1 MKSTIALLA
10 CTLTLA
16 LTGSAQPQGFFSTQG
31 GNIIGPDGRDFIIKG
46 TNLGNW
52 LVPEGYMFGFSKTNC
67 PRLIDEALRELVGPD
82 FADTFWHKYQDG
94 YITAQ
99 DIHYIRSLGMNCIR
113 VPFHYKLFT
122 DQDYLGGRGP
132 ARGFFLMDRL
142 IEWCRSEKLYLIL
155 DMHCAPGGQTGDNI
169 DDGYGYPFLFD
180 QEASQELTIQIWRNI
195 AAHYRAE
202 TMILGYDLLNEPIA
216 HYFDTAH
223 FNPQLEPLYRRI
235 TRAIREVDTN
245 HLVILG
251 GSQWDSNFGI
261 FGKPFDPKL
270 VYTFHKYWT
279 ATTQDVIQTYVDF
292 RAKYQV
298 PIYCG
303 ETGENKDE
311 WINAFSAL
319 LNQNHIGWTFWPY
332 KKINTH
338 SGVETF
344 SAPPGYE
351 QVVDFAEADRGSF
364 ALIRKARPKDSAP
377 LVKSLEGFLE
387 NIQFSHCAPNQGY
400 IKALGMAS
408 P

>member
-1 MKSTIALLA
+1 MKSTITLIT
-10 CTLTLA
+10 CFLTLG
-16 LTGSAQPQGFFSTQG
+16 LTSFGQPAGFIYTEGSH
-31 GNIIGPDGRDFIIKG
+31 IIGPDGQEFLIRG

-67 PRLIDEALRELVGPD
+67 PRLIDEALKELIGPD
-82 FADTFWHKYQDG
+82 MAARFWQKFQDG
-94 YITAQ
+94 YISEQ
-99 DIHYIRSLGMNCIR
+99 DIQYIKSLGMNTIR

-132 ARGFFLMDRL
+132 NRGYLLMDRL
-142 IEWCRSEKLYLIL
+142 ITWCRRQKLYVIL

-169 DDGYGYPFLFD
+169 DDGYGYPYLFD
-180 QEASQELTIQIWRNI
+180 QDSSQELTIQIWRDI
-195 AAHYRAE
+195 ASHYRSE
-202 TMILGYDLLNEPIA
+202 PMILGYDLLNEPIA

-223 FNPQLEPLYRRI
+223 FNPKLEPLYRRI
-235 TRAIREVDTN
+235 VHAIREVDTN

-261 FGKPFDPKL
+261 FGPPFDHKA

-279 ATTQDVIQTYVDF
+279 ATTQEVIQSYLDF
-292 RAKYQV
+292 RSRYQV

-311 WINAFSAL
+311 WIKSFSDL

-332 KKINTH
+332 KKINNQ
-338 SGVETF
+338 SGLVTF
-344 SAPPGYE
+344 SAPIGYD
-351 QVVDFAEADRGSF
+351 QVVTYAEADRGTF
-364 ALIRKARPKDSAP
+364 ASIRKARPKDMES
-377 LVKSLEGFLE
+377 VRKSLDGFLE
-387 NIQFSHCAPNQGY
+387 NLVLSHCKPNRGY
-400 IKALGMAS
+400 ILALGLAY